1 MATQMITKAL
11 MLQALNIFMP
21 ATGAFGGG
29 GLPGFGGGLD
39 LGGGAM
45 ALSNPRMFSFAT
57 GGIPPVNRPSIVG
70 EQGPELFVPRTS
82 GTIIPAGPTAGI
94 RGMMA
99 SGTPIL
105 NMSFETTRFGDT
117 DYVSRDQLEAAM
129 AQTRRQAANDGAR
142 RGMTMTLDKLQQSPS
157 TRSRVGIG

>member
-1 MATQMITKAL
+1 
-11 MLQALNIFMP
+11 MLLS
-21 ATGAFGGG
+21 FGIKS
-29 GLPGFGGGLD
+29 LLGGLD
-39 LGGGAM
+39 LKIGGTKLFG
-45 ALSNPRMFSFAT
+45 FAA

-99 SGTPIL
+99 GGTPIL

-129 AQTRRQAANDGAR
+129 ALTRRQAANDGAR